1 MLSSKLWTLALSC
14 VLALVTQAVAA
25 SGVGGAEPFAKLSAN
40 VAQSNDSSPLLAQAA
55 LTAVAA
61 GAPGALAAVPKS
73 GTGTVLGVVAAGLGL
88 AWLASTL
95 GFGETVAQIL
105 LLALIAVTILAALG
119 LLRRRR
125 TAVVSDLAYP
135 AAGSGPGAGRGNS
148 QLNAVTPR
156 GYSPQ
161 NVGNDASAR
170 PWEQLPAMPELV
182 AVPVADSASGGA
194 PGWGVHAGFDT
205 EGFLKA
211 SKANFISLQA
221 AWDRSDI
228 AALRARM
235 TDGMLEQIK
244 VQLAEREQTQG
255 AAANQTEVVMLEAR
269 LLGVEE
275 IGVGYMA
282 SVEFSG
288 LIREEASAG
297 PNPFREVWN
306 ITRVKVGPGGW
317 LVAGVQA
324 LQ

>member
-1 MLSSKLWTLALSC
+1 
-14 VLALVTQAVAA
+14 
-25 SGVGGAEPFAKLSAN
+25 
-40 VAQSNDSSPLLAQAA
+40 
-55 LTAVAA
+55 
-61 GAPGALAAVPKS
+61 
-73 GTGTVLGVVAAGLGL
+73 
-88 AWLASTL
+88 
-95 GFGETVAQIL
+95 
-105 LLALIAVTILAALG
+105 
-119 LLRRRR
+119 
-125 TAVVSDLAYP
+125 
-135 AAGSGPGAGRGNS
+135 
-148 QLNAVTPR
+148 
-156 GYSPQ
+156 
-161 NVGNDASAR
+161 
-170 PWEQLPAMPELV
+170 MPELV